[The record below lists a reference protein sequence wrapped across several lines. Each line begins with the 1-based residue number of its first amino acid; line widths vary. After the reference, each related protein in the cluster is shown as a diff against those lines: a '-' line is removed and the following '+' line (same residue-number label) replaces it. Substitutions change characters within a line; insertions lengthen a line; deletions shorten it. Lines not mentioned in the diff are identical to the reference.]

1 MFSGIVE
8 EMGAITVLKKALAGA
23 KLTILAST
31 VMGDLKVGDSV
42 SVNGICLTV
51 VREANVIFP

>member
-8 EMGAITVLKKALAGA
+8 EMGAVTVLRKSLAGA
-23 KLTILAST
+23 RLTILAST
-31 VMGDLKVGDSV
+31 VMDDLKIGDSV

-51 VREANVIFP
+51 VARSER